1 MVRNTHVLTLLL
13 EHIQEVREETT
24 KNLLGLPYR
33 ILDQYESTIAGICCQ
48 RAGREGCDAAVYG
61 SIARGPQNAGLW
73 PRKRAKDIHMS
84 AKELAAKVGDI
95 QIYYYANSH
104 YENHYS
110 CGAPNFSKQI
120 TNILSAVPSSALE
133 LHRQHMEAQK

>member
-1 MVRNTHVLTLLL
+1 VLTLLL
-13 EHIQEVREETT
+13 ERIQEVREETI
-24 KNLLGLPYR
+24 KNLLDLPYG

-61 SIARGPQNAGLW
+61 SIARGLQKAGLW

-104 YENHYS
+104 YENHYG
-110 CGAPNFSKQI
+110 CGAPNFRQQI
-120 TNILSAVPSSALE
+120 TNILSAVPSPALE

>member
-1 MVRNTHVLTLLL
+1 MLTLLL

-33 ILDQYESTIAGICCQ
+33 ILDQYESTIASIYYQ
-48 RAGREGCDAAVYG
+48 RAGREGCDNAVYG
-61 SIARGPQNAGLW
+61 SIARGLQKAGLW
-73 PRKRAKDIHMS
+73 PRKRAKDIRIS
-84 AKELAAKVGDI
+84 TKELAAKVGDI

-104 YENHYS
+104 YKNHYG

-120 TNILSAVPSSALE
+120 TNILSAVPSPALE